1 MELSFSKKAK
11 LETLDNLKY
20 PKSDCCKQNF
30 LRGYFYDD
38 VKQGDFTQVIVQPDI
53 IKSTKFV
60 KKLLN
65 DLEIDSYIV
74 NKESAVNKQSS
85 TIHITEEESI
95 AKLHKI
101 QKTRFLC
108 DKCAVYFLQGLFVKN
123 GFLSD
128 PEKEYQLEF
137 TIADEDMAA
146 KLLATLY
153 RKNFEFKI
161 SQRRKGFVVY
171 TRNSETIED
180 FLATIG
186 AQSTCLEIMSNK
198 VVKDIR
204 NRVNRIRNCE
214 TANIAKAAKATSE
227 HIEAIETLMANGKF
241 EFLSED
247 LKYIAELKMENPE
260 LSLSELAAIT
270 NPPMTK
276 SSLNRRLK
284 KLCDMAKQEENNEQ

>member
-11 LETLDNLKY
+11 LETLENLKY
-20 PKSDCCKQNF
+20 PKSDCCRQNF

-38 VKQGDFTQVIVQPDI
+38 VKQGDFTQMVVQPDI
-53 IKSTKFV
+53 IKSAKFV

-65 DLEIDSYIV
+65 DLDIDGYVV
-74 NKESAVNKQSS
+74 NKESAANKQTA

-95 AKLHKI
+95 AKLQKM

-108 DKCAVYFLQGLFVKN
+108 DKCAVYFMQGLFIKN

-153 RKNFEFKI
+153 RRNFVFKI

-186 AQSTCLEIMSNK
+186 AQNTCLEIMSSK

-214 TANIAKAAKATSE
+214 TANIAKAAKATTE
-227 HIEAIETLMANGKF
+227 HIEAIEKLMENGKF
-241 EFLSED
+241 EFLSDD

-284 KLCDMAKQEENNEQ
+284 KLCDMAKQED

>member
-11 LETLDNLKY
+11 LETLENLKY

-38 VKQGDFTQVIVQPDI
+38 VKRSDFTPIIVQPDI
-53 IKSTKFV
+53 IKSTKIV
-60 KKLLN
+60 KKLLA
-65 DLEIDSYIV
+65 DLEIDGYVV
-74 NKESAVNKQSS
+74 NKENAQNKQTA

-95 AKLHKI
+95 AMLQKI

-108 DKCAVYFLQGLFVKN
+108 DKCSLYFLQGLFIKN

-153 RKNFEFKI
+153 RKNFVFKI

-214 TANIAKAAKATSE
+214 TANIAKAAKATGE
-227 HIEAIETLMANGKF
+227 HIDAINKLMENGKF

-247 LKYIAELKMENPE
+247 LKYIAQLKIDNPE
-260 LSLSELAAIT
+260 LSLSELAVIT

-276 SSLNRRLK
+276 SSLNRRLI
-284 KLCDMAKQEENNEQ
+284 KLCDLAKQEE

>member
-11 LETLDNLKY
+11 LETLENLKY
-20 PKSDCCKQNF
+20 PKSNCCKENF
-30 LRGYFYDD
+30 VRGYFYDD
-38 VKQGDFTQVIVQPDI
+38 VKRNDFTPIVVNPDI

-65 DLEIDSYIV
+65 DLEIDGYVV
-74 NKESAVNKQSS
+74 NKESAANKQTS
-85 TIHITEEESI
+85 TIHVTEEESI
-95 AKLHKI
+95 EKLHKLS
-101 QKTRFLC
+101 KRFLC
-108 DKCAVYFLQGLFVKN
+108 DKCAVYFFQGLFVKN

-146 KLLATLY
+146 RLLAMLY

-161 SQRRKGFVVY
+161 SQRRNGFVVY

-204 NRVNRIRNCE
+204 NRVNRIKNCE
-214 TANIAKAAKATSE
+214 TANTAKAAKATSE
-227 HIEAIETLMANGKF
+227 HIDAIKKLIEKNKF
-241 EFLSED
+241 EFLTDD
-247 LKYIAELKMENPE
+247 LQYIAKLKMEHQD
-260 LSLSELAAIT
+260 LSLAELAAIT
-270 NPPMTK
+270 DPPMTK

-284 KLCDMAKQEENNEQ
+284 KLCEMANQEEKND